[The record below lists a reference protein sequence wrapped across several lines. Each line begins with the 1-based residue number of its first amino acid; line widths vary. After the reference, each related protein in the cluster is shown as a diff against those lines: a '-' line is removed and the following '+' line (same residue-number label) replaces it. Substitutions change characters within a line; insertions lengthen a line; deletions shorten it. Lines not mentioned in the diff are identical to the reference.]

1 MIMSLDK
8 LNSRFLWLIR
18 LQRAEPSPSTSLM
31 NYGVSDAQRR
41 GKVPDQG
48 NTGRGMNPNSVGA
61 QTSGM
66 EMHAPS
72 GDVVG
77 GMYGGEAMHGH
88 VQASAQAAANAGFYY
103 PWAYNAQ
110 AYGMMSQQLQ
120 QHQSQQQQ
128 RQQPKELEDAGRR
141 RKSSVAESDI
151 EDAHQ
156 QRMDRVQTE
165 EGKPRREM
173 AANDDGYNWRKYGE
187 KQVKGSKFPRS
198 YYKCSHQGCPMK
210 KIVERDPIS
219 GIISQSVVKGGNHTH
234 PRPNAARTDVSN
246 ILLTQNGVDNS
257 IRDDEAAGTRSKWR
271 KSIDSE
277 EHGTDSHKL
286 DGTKLDRAE
295 SSDIIGDIQHSPQ
308 IETQEHIERKED
320 MKEAAVMA
328 LQLLGTGFSPDVGAL
343 GPGMAST
350 PASLIPLPPTLRASP
365 LNVKQKQ
372 AKNHF
377 NSRGHSLYTVYSS
390 PMKESEIPKD
400 MLDHGE
406 VNSEDEWETC
416 EADFGVEDDETV
428 SAAIAAA
435 TAFVC
440 KEFKQDVQDAALRKP
455 DAKKGRG
462 SYALQRDDEPS
473 PKKKS
478 KKLSKKSSDGDK
490 TDAQK
495 NDEHKTVI
503 QTETDS
509 DQLEDGYRWRKYG
522 QKVVK
527 GNPHPR
533 SYYKCTHQG
542 CKVRKQV
549 ERSGDNVRVLITT
562 YEGSHTHDPPP
573 GGKTQQRRPSPPNR
587 KPSTCFDNYMCL
599 NSCSTLISTSQ
610 QTLVPSCRYTN
621 WSASF
626 GDKYVTYFTELFKSS
641 KQWNVSS
648 SISTAI
654 IHDGPRIPR
663 IAIDVKPTATAAG
676 L

>member
-1 MIMSLDK
+1 M
-8 LNSRFLWLIR
+8 
-18 LQRAEPSPSTSLM
+18 
-31 NYGVSDAQRR
+31 V
-41 GKVPDQG
+41 
-48 NTGRGMNPNSVGA
+48 
-61 QTSGM
+61 
-66 EMHAPS
+66 
-72 GDVVG
+72 
-77 GMYGGEAMHGH
+77 
-88 VQASAQAAANAGFYY
+88 
-103 PWAYNAQ
+103 
-110 AYGMMSQQLQ
+110 
-120 QHQSQQQQ
+120 
-128 RQQPKELEDAGRR
+128 
-141 RKSSVAESDI
+141 
-151 EDAHQ
+151 
-156 QRMDRVQTE
+156 
-165 EGKPRREM
+165 
-173 AANDDGYNWRKYGE
+173 
-187 KQVKGSKFPRS
+187 
-198 YYKCSHQGCPMK
+198 
-210 KIVERDPIS
+210 
-219 GIISQSVVKGGNHTH
+219 
-234 PRPNAARTDVSN
+234 
-246 ILLTQNGVDNS
+246 NS
-257 IRDDEAAGTRSKWR
+257 IRDDEAAGKRSKWR
-271 KSIDSE
+271 KSVDSE

-308 IETQEHIERKED
+308 RDTQEHTERKED

-377 NSRGHSLYTVYSS
+377 NGRRHSLYTVYSS

-440 KEFKQDVQDAALRKP
+440 KEFKQDAQDAMLRKQDARKASGP
-455 DAKKGRG
+455 DA
-462 SYALQRDDEPS
+462 LPLEDEPS

-478 KKLSKKSSDGDK
+478 KKSSKKNSDGDK
-490 TDAQK
+490 SDAQK

-573 GGKTQQRRPSPPNR
+573 GGKTQQRRPSPVNR
-587 KPSTCFDNYMCL
+587 KPSTF
-599 NSCSTLISTSQ
+599 
-610 QTLVPSCRYTN
+610 
-621 WSASF
+621 
-626 GDKYVTYFTELFKSS
+626 
-641 KQWNVSS
+641 
-648 SISTAI
+648 
-654 IHDGPRIPR
+654 
-663 IAIDVKPTATAAG
+663 
-676 L
+676 